1 MLEHIFGS
9 KTRIKLLRVFFR
21 YPAKSFYVREL
32 SRAIDAQLNAV
43 RRELGNLEKV
53 GIIESAPA
61 AETEGDLVEDI
72 KRSRSKYFRLKKDS
86 LIAPEFKSLLEKA
99 ELLEEQE
106 IIDELKNNGGKI
118 KLMVLSGVFVGE
130 DDAKT
135 DLLLVGEA
143 LKPLVISKL
152 IKKFE
157 ELFDKTLRYTIMPK
171 KEFSE
176 RRRYGD
182 KFIYGIFEGK
192 HRILVDEEK
201 LYS

>member
-32 SRAIDAQLNAV
+32 SRAIGAQLNAV

-61 AETEGDLVEDI
+61 AETGGDLVEDI